1 MNRMWIVF
9 RQSNGSRIKEVKK
22 EGINSDAL
30 SARNA
35 NKKKLFF
42 YHKVVRLFCLLK
54 CLLLAVTILTI
65 AAFFFISLNLIV
77 MRILYPRSRLL
88 HRGEVLYLL
97 SDAAVLD

>member
-9 RQSNGSRIKEVKK
+9 RQSDGSRIKEVKK

-42 YHKVVRLFCLLK
+42 CHKVARLFCLLK

-65 AAFFFISLNLIV
+65 AALLFFISLNFIV
-77 MRILYPRSRLL
+77 MRIPYPTKQFRLNSA
-88 HRGEVLYLL
+88 HILL
-97 SDAAVLD
+97 K

>member
-9 RQSNGSRIKEVKK
+9 RQSDGSRIKEVKK

-42 YHKVVRLFCLLK
+42 CHKAARLFCLFK

-65 AAFFFISLNLIV
+65 AALLFFISLNFIV
-77 MRILYPRSRLL
+77 MRIPYPRSNS
-88 HRGEVLYLL
+88 V
-97 SDAAVLD
+97 